1 MIWEPQ
7 VILKLFSILV
17 SSVQSREAKMTST
30 FIDILRD
37 TPIEAINTDAN
48 KPLQLTKVYLDSL
61 INQYKEDNPEQN
73 IIAID
78 ELTVDGLDANQVWW
92 QTKMVLDNVEGDL
105 IERIHS
111 LHDIMNPVDSEEVKE
126 ESNDESENEQLDVGS
141 EEEKDNAELVDESIN
156 EEEEE
161 EGQDEQI
168 EDSDVEIVEGKDD
181 YVDSGIDDNSEE
193 DQSNLEEG
201 KGEEIEHYQPE
212 DADGVNDQ
220 FFNIEEFN
228 RQTLAQENTLEE
240 DNQDGDDEEVDYFA
254 DLPSDEDEEAD
265 YYEDFFDKPKT
276 VTDSRRKNLENEEDE
291 EEDENDNGF
300 SAMNSMKLDLF
311 EDADE
316 EEDDIDEDDTGNT
329 EKLSTYQ
336 KQQLEIQKQIE
347 QLEAEAVAEKKWALK
362 GEVRA
367 KERPDD
373 ALLTED
379 LEFERTAK
387 PVPVITTDVTES
399 LEEMIRKRIKEFN
412 FDDLQRK
419 TINDFTQR
427 GHRQQ
432 VEISDVKSSKSLA
445 EIYADD
451 AQGVSDENAISEE
464 LQKSHDEITELF
476 NNISYKLDV
485 LSSAHFVPRPA
496 KKSLEVRVE
505 TAAIT
510 MEDAQPL
517 SMSSA
522 STLAPQEVY
531 KSGRADND
539 NEIRLKNGTVMSR
552 DELTREDKNRLR
564 RSVKRKRAK
573 NMSKLPSKKKSR
585 KDDVIE
591 TLARA
596 KNITVINK
604 AGEKHDVKGKSKS
617 SGNSNSVTNFRL

>member
-1 MIWEPQ
+1 M
-7 VILKLFSILV
+7 
-17 SSVQSREAKMTST
+17 ATN
-30 FIDILRD
+30 FIDVLRE
-37 TPIEAINTDAN
+37 TPVDAIGEDASQ
-48 KPLQLTKVYLDSL
+48 PLILTKTYLDSL
-61 INQYKEDNPEQN
+61 IAGYKENSGN
-73 IIAID
+73 SNIAID
-78 ELTVDGLDANQVWW
+78 ELTVEGLDANQVWF
-92 QTKMVLDNVEGDL
+92 QTKMVIDNVEGDL
-105 IERIHS
+105 MERIQA
-111 LHDIMNPVDSEEVKE
+111 LRDAMDAHDEE
-126 ESNDESENEQLDVGS
+126 ESVDEEQNEDEEIANEDNEIADESVRSLDGQEQ
-141 EEEKDNAELVDESIN
+141 EQEQEEKEDDDDDDDDDDEI
-156 EEEEE
+156 
-161 EGQDEQI
+161 I
-168 EDSDVEIVEGKDD
+168 EGKDD
-181 YVDSGIDDNSEE
+181 YVDSGLEDNVVKGQESPEEEE
-193 DQSNLEEG
+193 DEPQQRYET
-201 KGEEIEHYQPE
+201 
-212 DADGVNDQ
+212 DADGLNDQ
-220 FFNIEEFN
+220 FFNIEDFN
-228 RQTLAQENTLEE
+228 RQTLAQENNLDDDE
-240 DNQDGDDEEVDYFA
+240 DQNNDDGEEVDYFA

-276 VTDSRRKNLENEEDE
+276 NKSATVSQTDGMERSESNRNDGSE
-291 EEDENDNGF
+291 DNGI

-311 EDADE
+311 EDADDAEEE
-316 EEDDIDEDDTGNT
+316 EEDSDNGTETKI

-336 KQQLEIQKQIE
+336 KQQLEIQKQIA

-367 KERPDD
+367 KQRPAD

-387 PVPVITTDVTES
+387 PVPVITTEVTES
-399 LEEMIRKRIKEFN
+399 LEDMIRKRIKEFN

-419 TINDFTQR
+419 TINDFAQR
-427 GHRQQ
+427 GQRQK

-451 AQGVSDENAISEE
+451 AQGVSEENDISEQ

-476 NNISYKLDV
+476 NNITYKLDA
-485 LSSAHFVPRPA
+485 LSSAHFIPRPA

-505 TAAIT
+505 SAAIT

-531 KSGRADND
+531 KSGKADND

-552 DELTREDKNRLR
+552 EELTREDKNRLR

-573 NMSKLPSKKKSR
+573 NMANHPSKKKSK

-591 TLARA
+591 TLSRA

-604 AGEKHDVKGKSKS
+604 AGEKRDIKGKAAS
-617 SGNSNSVTNFRL
+617 SGNSNNVTNFRL

>member
-1 MIWEPQ
+1 
-7 VILKLFSILV
+7 
-17 SSVQSREAKMTST
+17 MTST

-37 TPIEAINTDAN
+37 TPIDAIGTDAK
-48 KPLQLTKVYLDSL
+48 KPLLLTKLYLDSL
-61 INQYKEDNPEQN
+61 IKQYKKDGPDHNN
-73 IIAID
+73 IAID
-78 ELTVDGLDANQVWW
+78 ELTVDGLDASQVWW

-105 IERIHS
+105 MERIHS
-111 LHDIMNPVDSEEVKE
+111 LKDAMNPVENE
-126 ESNDESENEQLDVGS
+126 ESDDDSIEDNENEQLDEAS
-141 EEEKDNAELVDESIN
+141 EEELDNTEDVDEL
-156 EEEEE
+156 EEN
-161 EGQDEQI
+161 DED
-168 EDSDVEIVEGKDD
+168 ESEIIEGKDD
-181 YVDSGIDDNSEE
+181 YVDSGVEDNLQDEE
-193 DQSNLEEG
+193 LEE
-201 KGEEIEHYQPE
+201 KDEEEEEVEQSQPE

-228 RQTLAQENTLEE
+228 RQTLAQENNLDE
-240 DNQDGDDEEVDYFA
+240 DDQDDDDEEVDYFA
-254 DLPSDEDEEAD
+254 DLPSEEDEEAD

-276 VTDSRRKNLENEEDE
+276 ITKKMGKKNVDNEEEGDS
-291 EEDENDNGF
+291 ENDNGF
-300 SAMNSMKLDLF
+300 SAMNSVKLDLF

-316 EEDDIDEDDTGNT
+316 EEDDIEGNETSNT

-347 QLEAEAVAEKKWALK
+347 QLETEAIAEKKWALK

-367 KERPDD
+367 KERPED

-427 GHRQQ
+427 GQRQQ

-451 AQGVSDENAISEE
+451 AQGVSNENAISEE
-464 LQKSHDEITELF
+464 LQKSHEEITELF

-531 KSGRADND
+531 KSGKADND

-573 NMSKLPSKKKSR
+573 NMSKLPSKKKSK

-604 AGEKHDVKGKSKS
+604 SGEKHDVKGKSKS
-617 SGNSNSVTNFRL
+617 NGNSNSVTNFRL

>member
-1 MIWEPQ
+1 
-7 VILKLFSILV
+7 
-17 SSVQSREAKMTST
+17 MTST

-37 TPIEAINTDAN
+37 TPIEAISADAN
-48 KPLQLTKVYLDSL
+48 KPLQLTKIYLDSL
-61 INQYKEDNPEQN
+61 INQYKKDDPEHN

-105 IERIHS
+105 MGRIHS
-111 LHDIMNPVDSEEVKE
+111 LGDAMNSVESDDAEE
-126 ESNDESENEQLDVGS
+126 ESNDESEDNELDVES
-141 EEEKDNAELVDESIN
+141 EEEIDESEN
-156 EEEEE
+156 EQEEE

-168 EDSDVEIVEGKDD
+168 EDSEEEIIEGKDD
-181 YVDSGIDDNSEE
+181 YVDSGIDDNVEQEEESEE
-193 DQSNLEEG
+193 EEEG
-201 KGEEIEHYQPE
+201 KDEEIEHYQPE

-228 RQTLAQENTLEE
+228 RQTLAQENNLDE
-240 DNQDGDDEEVDYFA
+240 DDQNNDDEEVDYFA
-254 DLPSDEDEEAD
+254 DLPSEEDEEAD

-276 VTDSRRKNLENEEDE
+276 VTDSKRKNSKTTEDE
-291 EEDENDNGF
+291 DDNDNGL

-311 EDADE
+311 EDVDE
-316 EEDDIDEDDTGNT
+316 EEEDNGEDDTGDT

-347 QLEAEAVAEKKWALK
+347 QLEAEAIAEKKWALK

-367 KERPDD
+367 KERPED

-427 GHRQQ
+427 GQRQQ

-531 KSGRADND
+531 KSGKADNE

-573 NMSKLPSKKKSR
+573 NMSKLPSKKKSK

-604 AGEKHDVKGKSKS
+604 AGEKHDVKGKTRSN
-617 SGNSNSVTNFRL
+617 GNMNSVTNFRL